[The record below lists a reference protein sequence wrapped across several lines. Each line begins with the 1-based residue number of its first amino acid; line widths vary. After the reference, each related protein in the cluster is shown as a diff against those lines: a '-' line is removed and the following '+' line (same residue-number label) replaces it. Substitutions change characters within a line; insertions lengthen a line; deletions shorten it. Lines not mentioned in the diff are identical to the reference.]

1 MKGGS
6 TRTST
11 THHKGQHCDGRCLEV
26 VVCDACDRCFFVH
39 LSHSAI
45 QVRKY
50 EHVRARTLLIISIL
64 HSSHAMHATEA
75 DTWHSGDGK
84 HAHSRCHRTLTTSAL
99 TEMCNVVDKSV
110 SLRLY
115 SLNQLAA
122 RVIPLSTAAAAI
134 DARPDT
140 ETSFI
145 PLYRRS
151 TIT

>member
-1 MKGGS
+1 
-6 TRTST
+6 
-11 THHKGQHCDGRCLEV
+11 
-26 VVCDACDRCFFVH
+26 
-39 LSHSAI
+39 
-45 QVRKY
+45 
-50 EHVRARTLLIISIL
+50 
-64 HSSHAMHATEA
+64 MHATEA

-110 SLRLY
+110 S
-115 SLNQLAA
+115 SLKQLAA
-122 RVIPLSTAAAAI
+122 RVIPLSAAAAAI